1 MREEALEETELP
13 SRGGVK
19 KWMRE
24 IVSVWH
30 LDCLGDMTMR
40 EEAKVSFYSLVYM
53 FVPVFDFS
61 F

>member
-1 MREEALEETELP
+1 MTMREEALEETELP

-40 EEAKVSFYSLVYM
+40 EEAKVSF
-53 FVPVFDFS
+53 
-61 F
+61 